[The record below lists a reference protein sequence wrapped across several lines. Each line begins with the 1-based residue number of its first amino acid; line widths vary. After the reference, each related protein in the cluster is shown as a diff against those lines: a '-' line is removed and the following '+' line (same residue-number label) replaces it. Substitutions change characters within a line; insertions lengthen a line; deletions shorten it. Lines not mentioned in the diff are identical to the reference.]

1 MDVKYCPAQCGQ
13 FVLLPDSEN
22 NIFRYSNRNK
32 SRINIYSQK
41 ILNYMNCHFKDFK
54 EVGTKGKDISME
66 NDSDIFAN
74 WIIQIYKD
82 KGVKFFITNNYT
94 ILPVERFQD
103 YFDISA
109 KYRTK
114 RSGSRNVGKKN
125 VQLVMDYILNG
136 IE

>member
-1 MDVKYCPAQCGQ
+1 
-13 FVLLPDSEN
+13 
-22 NIFRYSNRNK
+22 
-32 SRINIYSQK
+32 
-41 ILNYMNCHFKDFK
+41 
-54 EVGTKGKDISME
+54 ME
-66 NDSDIFAN
+66 NDSLILAN

>member
-1 MDVKYCPAQCGQ
+1 
-13 FVLLPDSEN
+13 
-22 NIFRYSNRNK
+22 
-32 SRINIYSQK
+32 
-41 ILNYMNCHFKDFK
+41 
-54 EVGTKGKDISME
+54 ME

-125 VQLVMDYILNG
+125 AQLVMDYILK
-136 IE
+136 